1 MLAPNRIALM
11 APQLLT
17 STEYCITQA
26 TIAHT
31 QRAPVTLSTTIDTK
45 CRVARRA
52 IPFFLTNPRGRKA
65 QSKIMTTKFLN
76 ADQQKLRLKIFVVGK
91 ALKGLIPMSVPLST
105 LCKNC
110 DGQDLEQARG
120 STRRYSSSAG
130 VTGLNRE
137 SSPEDREPGASVGSP
152 SASKAVWPAT
162 TASSQQRVHQIGPP
176 ALRPA
181 VGKNDR
187 EQTGQGSGDSF
198 ATTSASNSSQ
208 ILSATERSPAPF

>member
-11 APQLLT
+11 APQLLA

-31 QRAPVTLSTTIDTK
+31 QRAPVTLSTIIDTK

-76 ADQQKLRLKIFVVGK
+76 A
-91 ALKGLIPMSVPLST
+91 
-105 LCKNC
+105 
-110 DGQDLEQARG
+110 EQARG